1 MCFYEIK
8 TINPNLTTKTFTV
21 PSLVDAFTKG
31 LVWKYIDAGLG
42 VASVI
47 ASCFTCCQVD
57 IPLWIDEF
65 AGVVD
70 ITSR

>member
-1 MCFYEIK
+1 M
-8 TINPNLTTKTFTV
+8 TTKTFTV

-42 VASVI
+42 VEIVI
-47 ASCFTCCQVD
+47 ASCCFTCCQVD
-57 IPLWIDEF
+57 IALWIDEF